1 MAFEIEFLAVGEASR
16 AGDCILIR
24 YGQPQAPRVMV
35 IDGGTQDSG
44 DALVRLLQGLTGEA
58 VPVVHELLVSHPDAD
73 HASGALAILEAT
85 AVEQVHVHVPW
96 AHAEEVQRLA
106 GDGRRTAQ
114 GIADR
119 LREDCPFV
127 AAIVAEAHRRR
138 IPIFEPFQGS
148 FVGPFTV
155 LSPPRAAYPRLLLEM
170 LEMLEIEPAAALQA
184 SLAEALT
191 KAMGG
196 LLTMAAGVDEVWRW
210 ETLRDG
216 GSTSARNEMSTV
228 LYGDFGGDGRVLL
241 TADAGLR
248 GLGAAAD
255 YAEAYG
261 LPLRDFSLVQ
271 VPHHGSRRNV
281 GPSILDR
288 LVGPRLPEATPAQF
302 TAVVSAPKDGEKHP
316 RKVVVNAF
324 RRRGAEV
331 VATRG
336 ANILY
341 SSGFPSRPGY
351 GPAAPLPFYPTVED
365 YD

>member
-1 MAFEIEFLAVGEASR
+1 MAFEIEFLAVGEGSR

-24 YGQPQAPRVMV
+24 YGHPQAPRVMV

-44 DALVRLLQGLTGEA
+44 GALVELLQGLTGSA
-58 VPVVHELLVSHPDAD
+58 VPVVHDLLVSHPDAD

-85 AVEQVHVHVPW
+85 AVEQVHVQVPW
-96 AHAEEVQRLA
+96 AHAEEVQRLV

-127 AAIVAEAHRRR
+127 ADIVAEAQRRR
-138 IPIFEPFQGS
+138 VPIFEPFQGS
-148 FVGPFTV
+148 SVGPFTV
-155 LSPPRAAYPRLLLEM
+155 LSPPQAAYPRLLLEM
-170 LEMLEIEPAAALQA
+170 LDIEPAAARQA

-196 LLTMAAGVDEVWRW
+196 LMTAAARVAEAWGW

-216 GSTSARNEMSTV
+216 GVTSARNEMSTV

-255 YAEAYG
+255 YAETYG
-261 LPLRDFSLVQ
+261 LPLRDFRLVQ

-288 LVGPRLPEATPAQF
+288 LVGPRLPEGTPAQF
-302 TAVVSAPKDGEKHP
+302 TAIVSAPKDDEKHP

-331 VATRG
+331 MATQG
-336 ANILY
+336 ANILHR
-341 SSGFPSRPGY
+341 SGFPLRPGY
-351 GPAAPLPFYPTVED
+351 GPATPLPFYPTVED

>member
-1 MAFEIEFLAVGEASR
+1 MAFEIEFLAVGEGSR

-24 YGQPQAPRVMV
+24 YGHPQAPRVMV

-44 DALVRLLQGLTGEA
+44 DALVELLQGLSGEA
-58 VPVVHELLVSHPDAD
+58 VPVVHDLLVSHPDAD
-73 HASGALAILEAT
+73 HASGALTILEAT
-85 AVEQVHVHVPW
+85 AVERVHVQVPW
-96 AHAEEVQRLA
+96 AHAPEVQRLVD
-106 GDGRRTAQ
+106 DGRRTVQ

-127 AAIVAEAHRRR
+127 ADIVAEAQRRR
-138 IPIFEPFQGS
+138 LPIFEPFQGS
-148 FVGPFTV
+148 SVGPFTV
-155 LSPPRAAYPRLLLEM
+155 LSPPRAVYPRLLLEM
-170 LEMLEIEPAAALQA
+170 LDIEPAAARQA
-184 SLAEALT
+184 TLAEALAKT
-191 KAMGG
+191 MGG
-196 LLTMAAGVDEVWRW
+196 LMTAAARVAEAWGW

-216 GSTSARNEMSTV
+216 GVTSARNEISTV
-228 LYGDFGGDGRVLL
+228 LYGDFGSDGRVLL

-255 YAEAYG
+255 YAKTYG
-261 LPLRDFSLVQ
+261 LPLRDFRLVQ

-288 LVGPRLPEATPAQF
+288 LVGPRLPEGTPARF
-302 TAVVSAPKDGEKHP
+302 TAVVSAPKDDEKHP

-331 VATRG
+331 LATQG
-336 ANILY
+336 ANTLHR
-341 SSGFPSRPGY
+341 SGFPLRPGY
-351 GPAAPLPFYPTVED
+351 GPAIPLPFYPTVED